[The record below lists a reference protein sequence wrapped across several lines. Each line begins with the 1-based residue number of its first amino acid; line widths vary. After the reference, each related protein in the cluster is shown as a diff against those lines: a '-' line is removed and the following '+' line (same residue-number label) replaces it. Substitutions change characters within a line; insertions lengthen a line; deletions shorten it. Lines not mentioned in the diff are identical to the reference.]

1 MTIDEI
7 VKCVDRAIEALAPM
21 RSGMEGDTSLETTLA
36 LGTALGAL
44 LKAKHFLNKDLG
56 QPTPSAN
63 ERETS

>member
-7 VKCVDRAIEALAPM
+7 AKCVDRAIEALAPM
-21 RSGMEGDTSLETTLA
+21 RGEMEGDTSVETTLA

-44 LKAKHFLNKDLG
+44 FKAKHLVNKDLG
-56 QPTPSAN
+56 RSTPSAN